1 MKINKKNVGAI
12 LMMAAGVG
20 LIANAVY
27 IKKKVDNYTQ
37 IIGQPEDNKE
47 SDISK
52 RIKEAAEDKAVKII
66 TFVVENQEKIEA
78 ITTVIGIAGTVIGI
92 VNGIKEYKRS
102 DEMEEMLKDICAFND
117 ELSGIWNDYC
127 KCMGSCI
134 GSLDHDLMSKLDTI
148 EKAVTKKKK

>member
-1 MKINKKNVGAI
+1 MKINKKKIEVI
-12 LMMAAGVG
+12 LMMAAGAG

-37 IIGQPEDNKE
+37 IIGQQEDNKE

-52 RIKEAAEDKAVKII
+52 RIKEAAEDKAIKII

-102 DEMEEMLKDICAFND
+102 DEMEEMLKDICAFN
-117 ELSGIWNDYC
+117 EEFSGTCNDYFR
-127 KCMGSCI
+127 CI
-134 GSLDHDLMSKLDTI
+134 GSLDNELISRLETI

>member
-1 MKINKKNVGAI
+1 MKVNKKKVGAI
-12 LMMAAGVG
+12 LMMAAGAG

-27 IKKKVDNYTQ
+27 IKKKVEKYTQ
-37 IIGQPEDNKE
+37 IIDQPEDNKE

-52 RIKEAAEDKAVKII
+52 SIKKAAEDKAVKII

-78 ITTVIGIAGTVIGI
+78 ITTVIGMAGTVIGI

-117 ELSGIWNDYC
+117 ELSDAWNYYC
-127 KCMGSCI
+127 KYRE
-134 GSLDHDLMSKLDTI
+134 SLDNNFISRLDTI
-148 EKAVTKKKK
+148 EKAVTKNKK

>member
-1 MKINKKNVGAI
+1 MKVNKKKIGAI

-37 IIGQPEDNKE
+37 IIGNPEDDKE

-102 DEMEEMLKDICAFND
+102 DEMEDMLKDICAFND
-117 ELSGIWNDYC
+117 EFSGIWSDYC
-127 KCMGSCI
+127 KCT
-134 GSLDHDLMSKLDTI
+134 GSLYYDLLSKLDTI

>member
-1 MKINKKNVGAI
+1 MKVNKKKVGAI
-12 LMMAAGVG
+12 LMMAAGAG

-27 IKKKVDNYTQ
+27 IKKKVEKYTQ
-37 IIGQPEDNKE
+37 IIDQPEDNKE

-52 RIKEAAEDKAVKII
+52 SIKKAAEDKAVKII

-78 ITTVIGIAGTVIGI
+78 ITTVIGMAGTVIGI

-117 ELSGIWNDYC
+117 ELSDTWNYYC
-127 KCMGSCI
+127 KYRE
-134 GSLDHDLMSKLDTI
+134 SLDNNFISRLDTI

>member
-1 MKINKKNVGAI
+1 MKVNKKKIGAI
-12 LMMAAGVG
+12 LMMAAGAG
-20 LIANAVY
+20 LIAHAVY
-27 IKKKVDNYTQ
+27 TKKKGDNYTQ
-37 IIGQPEDNKE
+37 IIGQQEDDKE

-102 DEMEEMLKDICAFND
+102 DEMEDMLKDLCEFKDDLTEDWYIRCEYMNSFDND
-117 ELSGIWNDYC
+117 LISRIE
-127 KCMGSCI
+127 
-134 GSLDHDLMSKLDTI
+134 TI

>member
-1 MKINKKNVGAI
+1 MKVNKKKIGAI
-12 LMMAAGVG
+12 LMMAAGAG
-20 LIANAVY
+20 LIAHAVY
-27 IKKKVDNYTQ
+27 TKKKGDNYTQ
-37 IIGQPEDNKE
+37 IIGQQEDDKE

-102 DEMEEMLKDICAFND
+102 DEMEDMLKDLCESKDDLTEAWNIRCEYMNSFDND
-117 ELSGIWNDYC
+117 LISRIE
-127 KCMGSCI
+127 
-134 GSLDHDLMSKLDTI
+134 TI

>member
-1 MKINKKNVGAI
+1 MKVNKKKVGAI
-12 LMMAAGVG
+12 LMMAAGAG
-20 LIANAVY
+20 LIANAIY
-27 IKKKVDNYTQ
+27 IKKKVEKYTQ
-37 IIGQPEDNKE
+37 IIDQPEDDKE

-102 DEMEEMLKDICAFND
+102 DDMEDMLKDICAFND
-117 ELSGIWNDYC
+117 EFSGIWSDYC
-127 KCMGSCI
+127 KCT
-134 GSLDHDLMSKLDTI
+134 GSLYYDLMSRLDTI

>member
-1 MKINKKNVGAI
+1 MKVNKKKIGVI
-12 LMMAAGVG
+12 LMMAAGAG

-37 IIGQPEDNKE
+37 IIGQKEDDKK

-102 DEMEEMLKDICAFND
+102 DEMEDMLKDICAFND
-117 ELSGIWNDYC
+117 EFSGIWSDYC
-127 KCMGSCI
+127 KCT
-134 GSLDHDLMSKLDTI
+134 GSLYYDLMSRLDTI

>member
-1 MKINKKNVGAI
+1 MKVNKKKIGAI
-12 LMMAAGVG
+12 LMMAAGAG

-37 IIGQPEDNKE
+37 IIGQQEDDKE

-102 DEMEEMLKDICAFND
+102 DEMEDMLKDICAFND
-117 ELSGIWNDYC
+117 EFSGIWSDYC
-127 KCMGSCI
+127 KCT
-134 GSLDHDLMSKLDTI
+134 GSLYYDLMSRLDTI
-148 EKAVTKKKK
+148 EKVVTKKKK

>member
-1 MKINKKNVGAI
+1 MKINKKNIGAI

-27 IKKKVDNYTQ
+27 IKKKVDNYKQ

-117 ELSGIWNDYC
+117 EFSGIWSDYC
-127 KCMGSCI
+127 KCT
-134 GSLDHDLMSKLDTI
+134 GSLYYDLMSRLDTI

>member
-1 MKINKKNVGAI
+1 MKINKKKVGSI

-20 LIANAVY
+20 LIANAIY

-37 IIGQPEDNKE
+37 IIGQQEDNE
-47 SDISK
+47 ERDISK

-102 DEMEEMLKDICAFND
+102 DEMEDMLKDLCEFKD
-117 ELSGIWNDYC
+117 ELSDAWNYYC
-127 KCMGSCI
+127 KYRE
-134 GSLDHDLMSKLDTI
+134 SLDNDFISRLDTI
-148 EKAVTKKKK
+148 EKAVTKKK

>member
-1 MKINKKNVGAI
+1 MKVNKKKIGVI
-12 LMMAAGVG
+12 LMMAAGAG

-37 IIGQPEDNKE
+37 IIGQQEDDKE

-102 DEMEEMLKDICAFND
+102 DEMEDMLKDLCEFKDDLTEDWYIRCEYMNSFDND
-117 ELSGIWNDYC
+117 LISRIE
-127 KCMGSCI
+127 
-134 GSLDHDLMSKLDTI
+134 TI

>member
-1 MKINKKNVGAI
+1 MKVNKKKIEVI

-27 IKKKVDNYTQ
+27 IKKKVDNYTK
-37 IIGQPEDNKE
+37 IIGQQEDDKE

-102 DEMEEMLKDICAFND
+102 DEMEDMLKDLCEFKDDLTEDWYIRCEYMNSFDND
-117 ELSGIWNDYC
+117 LISRIE
-127 KCMGSCI
+127 
-134 GSLDHDLMSKLDTI
+134 TI

>member
-1 MKINKKNVGAI
+1 MKVNKKKIGAI
-12 LMMAAGVG
+12 LMMAAGAG
-20 LIANAVY
+20 LIAHAVY
-27 IKKKVDNYTQ
+27 TKKKGDNYTQ
-37 IIGQPEDNKE
+37 IIGQQEDAKD

-92 VNGIKEYKRS
+92 ANGIKEYKQS
-102 DEMEEMLKDICAFND
+102 DEMKDMLKDLCEFKD
-117 ELSGIWNDYC
+117 ELSDAWNYYC
-127 KCMGSCI
+127 KYRE
-134 GSLDHDLMSKLDTI
+134 SLDNNFISRLDTI

>member
-1 MKINKKNVGAI
+1 MKVDKKKIGAI

-37 IIGQPEDNKE
+37 IIGQQEDDKE

-102 DEMEEMLKDICAFND
+102 DEMEDMLKDLCEFKDDLTEAWYIRCEYMNSFDND
-117 ELSGIWNDYC
+117 LISRIE
-127 KCMGSCI
+127 
-134 GSLDHDLMSKLDTI
+134 TI

>member
-1 MKINKKNVGAI
+1 MNVNKKKIGAI
-12 LMMAAGVG
+12 LMMAAGAG
-20 LIANAVY
+20 LIVHAVY
-27 IKKKVDNYTQ
+27 TKKKGDNYTQ
-37 IIGQPEDNKE
+37 IIGQQEDDKE

-92 VNGIKEYKRS
+92 ANGIKEYKRS

-117 ELSGIWNDYC
+117 EFSGIWSDYC
-127 KCMGSCI
+127 KCT
-134 GSLDHDLMSKLDTI
+134 GSLYYDLLSKLDTI

>member
-1 MKINKKNVGAI
+1 MKVNKKKIGAI

-27 IKKKVDNYTQ
+27 IKKKVEKYTQ
-37 IIGQPEDNKE
+37 IIDQPEDNKE

-117 ELSGIWNDYC
+117 EFSGIWSDYC
-127 KCMGSCI
+127 KCT
-134 GSLDHDLMSKLDTI
+134 GSLYYDLMSRLATI
-148 EKAVTKKKK
+148 EKAVTKKK

>member
-1 MKINKKNVGAI
+1 MKVNKKKVGAI

-20 LIANAVY
+20 LIANAIY

-37 IIGQPEDNKE
+37 IIGQQEDNE
-47 SDISK
+47 ERDISK

-102 DEMEEMLKDICAFND
+102 DDMEDMLKDLCEFKD
-117 ELSGIWNDYC
+117 ELSDAWNYYC
-127 KCMGSCI
+127 KYRE
-134 GSLDHDLMSKLDTI
+134 SLDNNFISRLDTI
-148 EKAVTKKKK
+148 EKAVTKKK

>member
-1 MKINKKNVGAI
+1 MKVNKKKIGAI
-12 LMMAAGVG
+12 LMMAAGAG

-27 IKKKVDNYTQ
+27 IKKKVDKYTQ
-37 IIGQPEDNKE
+37 IIGQQEDDKD

-78 ITTVIGIAGTVIGI
+78 ITTVIGMAGTVIGI

-102 DEMEEMLKDICAFND
+102 DEMENMLKDICAFND
-117 ELSGIWNDYC
+117 ELSDTRNYYC
-127 KCMGSCI
+127 QYRES
-134 GSLDHDLMSKLDTI
+134 SDNNFLSRLDTI

>member
-1 MKINKKNVGAI
+1 MKVNKKKIGAI
-12 LMMAAGVG
+12 LMMAAGAG
-20 LIANAVY
+20 LIAHAVY
-27 IKKKVDNYTQ
+27 TKKKGEKYTQ
-37 IIGQPEDNKE
+37 IIDQAEDNKE

-102 DEMEEMLKDICAFND
+102 DEMEDMLKDLCEFKD
-117 ELSGIWNDYC
+117 ELSDAWNYYC
-127 KCMGSCI
+127 KYRE
-134 GSLDHDLMSKLDTI
+134 SLDNNFISRIETI

>member
-1 MKINKKNVGAI
+1 MKVNKKKIGAI
-12 LMMAAGVG
+12 LMMAAGAG
-20 LIANAVY
+20 LIAHAVY
-27 IKKKVDNYTQ
+27 TKKKGEKYTQ
-37 IIGQPEDNKE
+37 IIDQPEDNKE

-52 RIKEAAEDKAVKII
+52 SIKKAAEDKAIKII

-102 DEMEEMLKDICAFND
+102 DEMEDMLKDLCEFKD
-117 ELSGIWNDYC
+117 ELSDAWNYYC
-127 KCMGSCI
+127 KYRE
-134 GSLDHDLMSKLDTI
+134 SLDNDFISRFETI

>member
-1 MKINKKNVGAI
+1 MKVNKKKIGAI

-37 IIGQPEDNKE
+37 IIGQQEDDKE

-52 RIKEAAEDKAVKII
+52 RIKEAAKDKAVKII

-92 VNGIKEYKRS
+92 ANGIKEYKRS
-102 DEMEEMLKDICAFND
+102 DEMEDMLKDICAFND
-117 ELSGIWNDYC
+117 EFSGIWSDYC
-127 KCMGSCI
+127 KCT
-134 GSLDHDLMSKLDTI
+134 GSLYYDLMSRLDTI
-148 EKAVTKKKK
+148 EKVVTKKKK

>member
-1 MKINKKNVGAI
+1 MKVNKKKIGAI
-12 LMMAAGVG
+12 LMMAAGAG
-20 LIANAVY
+20 LIAHAVY
-27 IKKKVDNYTQ
+27 TKKKGDNYTQ
-37 IIGQPEDNKE
+37 IIGQQEDDKE

-102 DEMEEMLKDICAFND
+102 DEMEDMLKDLCEFKDDLTEDWNIRFEYMNSFDND
-117 ELSGIWNDYC
+117 LISRIE
-127 KCMGSCI
+127 
-134 GSLDHDLMSKLDTI
+134 TI

>member
-1 MKINKKNVGAI
+1 MKVNKKKIGVI
-12 LMMAAGVG
+12 LMMAAGAG

-47 SDISK
+47 RDISN
-52 RIKEAAEDKAVKII
+52 RIKKAAEDKAVKII

-117 ELSGIWNDYC
+117 EFSGIWSDYC
-127 KCMGSCI
+127 KCT
-134 GSLDHDLMSKLDTI
+134 GSLYYDLMSRLDTI

>member
-1 MKINKKNVGAI
+1 MNVNKKKVGAI

-27 IKKKVDNYTQ
+27 IKKKVEKYTQ
-37 IIGQPEDNKE
+37 IIDQPEDNKE

-52 RIKEAAEDKAVKII
+52 SIKKAAEDKAVKII

-78 ITTVIGIAGTVIGI
+78 ITTVIGMAGTVIGI

-102 DEMEEMLKDICAFND
+102 DEMENMLKDICAFND
-117 ELSGIWNDYC
+117 EFSGIWNDYC

-134 GSLDHDLMSKLDTI
+134 GSLDHDLMSRLDTI
-148 EKAVTKKKK
+148 EKAVTKKK

>member
-1 MKINKKNVGAI
+1 MKVNKKKIGAI
-12 LMMAAGVG
+12 LMMAAGAG

-37 IIGQPEDNKE
+37 IIGNPEDDKE
-47 SDISK
+47 SDVSK
-52 RIKEAAEDKAVKII
+52 RIKEAAEDKAIKII

-92 VNGIKEYKRS
+92 ANGIKEYKRS
-102 DEMEEMLKDICAFND
+102 DEMEDMLKDICAFND
-117 ELSGIWNDYC
+117 EFSGIWSDYC
-127 KCMGSCI
+127 KCT
-134 GSLDHDLMSKLDTI
+134 GSLYYDLMSRLDTI

>member
-1 MKINKKNVGAI
+1 MKINKKKIGAI
-12 LMMAAGVG
+12 LMMAAGAG

-117 ELSGIWNDYC
+117 EFSGIWSDYC
-127 KCMGSCI
+127 KCT
-134 GSLDHDLMSKLDTI
+134 GSLYYDLMSKLDTI
-148 EKAVTKKKK
+148 EKAVTKKK

>member
-1 MKINKKNVGAI
+1 MKVNKKKIGVI
-12 LMMAAGVG
+12 LMMAAGAG

-37 IIGQPEDNKE
+37 IIGQQEDDKE

-102 DEMEEMLKDICAFND
+102 DNMEDMLKDICAFND
-117 ELSGIWNDYC
+117 EFSGIWSDYC
-127 KCMGSCI
+127 KCT
-134 GSLDHDLMSKLDTI
+134 GSLYYDLMSRLDTI

>member
-1 MKINKKNVGAI
+1 MKVNKKKIGAI
-12 LMMAAGVG
+12 LMMAAGAG
-20 LIANAVY
+20 LIAHAVY
-27 IKKKVDNYTQ
+27 TKKKGEKYTQ
-37 IIGQPEDNKE
+37 IIDQAEDNKE

-102 DEMEEMLKDICAFND
+102 DEMEDMLKDLCEFKD
-117 ELSGIWNDYC
+117 ELSDAWNYYC
-127 KCMGSCI
+127 KYRHSF
-134 GSLDHDLMSKLDTI
+134 DNDLISRIETI

>member
-1 MKINKKNVGAI
+1 MKVNKKKIGAI
-12 LMMAAGVG
+12 LMMAAGAG

-37 IIGQPEDNKE
+37 IIGQPEDDKE

-102 DEMEEMLKDICAFND
+102 DEMEDMLKDICAFND
-117 ELSGIWNDYC
+117 EFSGIWSDYC
-127 KCMGSCI
+127 KCT
-134 GSLDHDLMSKLDTI
+134 GSLYYDLMSRLDTI

>member
-1 MKINKKNVGAI
+1 MKVNKKKIGVI
-12 LMMAAGVG
+12 LMMAAGAG

-37 IIGQPEDNKE
+37 IIGQQEDDKE

-102 DEMEEMLKDICAFND
+102 DDMEDMLKDLCEFKD
-117 ELSGIWNDYC
+117 EFSGIWSDYC
-127 KCMGSCI
+127 KCT
-134 GSLDHDLMSKLDTI
+134 GSLYYDLTSKLDSI

>member
-1 MKINKKNVGAI
+1 MKVNKKKIGAI
-12 LMMAAGVG
+12 LMMAAGAG

-37 IIGQPEDNKE
+37 IIGQQEDDKK

-92 VNGIKEYKRS
+92 ANGIK
-102 DEMEEMLKDICAFND
+102 
-117 ELSGIWNDYC
+117 
-127 KCMGSCI
+127 
-134 GSLDHDLMSKLDTI
+134 
-148 EKAVTKKKK
+148 

>member
-1 MKINKKNVGAI
+1 MKVNKKKIGVI
-12 LMMAAGVG
+12 LMMAAGAG

-37 IIGQPEDNKE
+37 IIGQPEDDKE

-102 DEMEEMLKDICAFND
+102 DDMEEMLKDICAFND
-117 ELSGIWNDYC
+117 EFSGIWSDYC
-127 KCMGSCI
+127 KCT
-134 GSLDHDLMSKLDTI
+134 GSLYYDLMSRLDTI

>member
-1 MKINKKNVGAI
+1 MKVDKKKIGAI

-37 IIGQPEDNKE
+37 IIGNPEDDKE

-102 DEMEEMLKDICAFND
+102 DDMEDMLKDLCEFKD
-117 ELSGIWNDYC
+117 ELSDAWNYYC
-127 KCMGSCI
+127 KYRE
-134 GSLDHDLMSKLDTI
+134 SLDNDFISRLDTI
-148 EKAVTKKKK
+148 EKVVTKKK